1 MSTSE
6 EVGKTTRSG
15 ALKRFALLAGGAA
28 GLGAIGGKVLGQQRA
43 AVPAAVPAASG
54 RKTKSVVLYGRD
66 WRHVVHDAEPGKLPS
81 ATAARTPTGRI
92 HDAGGRELGAF
103 SAANLAGTGGV
114 LQLQTFDLVD
124 GESVGYGAIVLRRRA
139 ASNWVRELELPA
151 GRLSPAAEHVGRL
164 FAAADLDADGGASYK
179 RAQRLCDGWWSWAC
193 SCLFRT
199 CLRGDDPG

>member
-124 GESVGYGAIVLRRRA
+124 GTILGIGAAGIHENPFAIVGGTGRYVGVSGTYVA
-139 ASNWVRELELPA
+139 KQAPRELGGDGTAEFTLT
-151 GRLSPAAEHVGRL
+151 LSA
-164 FAAADLDADGGASYK
+164 
-179 RAQRLCDGWWSWAC
+179 
-193 SCLFRT
+193 
-199 CLRGDDPG
+199 

>member
-1 MSTSE
+1 VNS
-6 EVGKTTRSG
+6 VQDRRLPDGN
-15 ALKRFALLAGGAA
+15 
-28 GLGAIGGKVLGQQRA
+28 AIRTPRA
-43 AVPAAVPAASG
+43 RIVDAKAAASA
-54 RKTKSVVLYGRD
+54 RCTRRTS
-66 WRHVVHDAEPGKLPS
+66 PGGPC
-81 ATAARTPTGRI
+81 
-92 HDAGGRELGAF
+92 
-103 SAANLAGTGGV
+103 V
-114 LQLQTFDLVD
+114 QLQTFDLVD

-179 RAQRLCDGWWSWAC
+179 RAQRSCDGWWSWAC